1 MLTVKVTTCA
11 PQWPWARQTPSGL
24 LVWEDISFL
33 VDQEVE
39 DCDAW
44 VVFESLPN
52 TQTTRCPSDRTL
64 LITAEPSSIGAYP
77 HEFVDQFS
85 RVMTSRDDLVH
96 PKIICRQQG
105 HPWFIE
111 KNYDELLSLPPPLKH
126 ADICLITSDK
136 LFTQGHR
143 DRLRFA
149 LDLKAR
155 MGGKVDLWGRGIRDF
170 SSSWDLLS
178 NYRYVIVLENLIAQD
193 WLTEKLPDALLAWCV
208 PIYVGCPNLSDYFP
222 TDGLIEINSL
232 DVDAMVRILENLL
245 SDPLSYESRLPAVK
259 QAREHYLN
267 HLQFFANLAPVI
279 REMCSGSESSKS
291 KKTIYSAHDLTQM
304 RSVSRKRVSI
314 IPRIQ
319 RFAARALRFPAR
331 RMLKLADYINLFPS
345 PPTPILPPSL
355 PVPSLKQ
362 VAHASWVCADGDRT
376 LRMDYAIKAN
386 EIVLDVGGF
395 EGQWASDIFARYLC
409 TIHVFEPVPQFA
421 KSIRER
427 FESNSNIQV
436 HQAALGNR
444 NDSISISIDGDASS
458 MLLNG
463 EKGIN
468 IPLWSCSELIWKN
481 KWDEIALV
489 KINIEGA
496 EYELLEHLIE
506 TGLITRIRDIQV
518 QFHDFVPD
526 AHPRMLAIQERLRH
540 THQLTYYF
548 PFIWENWRRNDS

>member
-1 MLTVKVTTCA
+1 MLKVKVTTCA
-11 PQWPWARQTPSGL
+11 PQWPWVRQTLSGS
-24 LVWEDISFL
+24 LVWEDISFI

-52 TQTTRCPSDRTL
+52 TQTTRCPSDCTL
-64 LITAEPSSIGAYP
+64 LITAEPSSIGSYP
-77 HEFVDQFS
+77 QEFVDQFS

-96 PKIICRQQG
+96 PNILRRQQG
-105 HPWFIE
+105 HPWFVE
-111 KNYDELLSLPPPLKH
+111 KNYDELLSLPPPVKH

-155 MGGKVDLWGRGIRDF
+155 MGEKVDLWGRGIRDF

-178 NYRYVIVLENLIAQD
+178 SYRYAIVLENLVAHD

-208 PIYVGCPNLSDYFP
+208 PIYVGCPNLSDYIP
-222 TDGLIEINSL
+222 TDGLIEMNSL
-232 DVDAMVRILENLL
+232 DVDAMVRTLENLL
-245 SDPLSYESRLPAVK
+245 SDPMNYERRLPAIK

-267 HLQFFANLAPVI
+267 HQQFFANLVPVV
-279 REMCSGSESSKS
+279 REMCSSSESSSS
-291 KKTIYSAHDLTQM
+291 KKTIYPVHDLPQK
-304 RSVSRKRVSI
+304 RSVFHDSVSI
-314 IPRIQ
+314 IPRFQ

-331 RMLKLADYINLFPS
+331 RMLKLADYINLIPS
-345 PPTPILPPSL
+345 PHPPILPSPL

-362 VAHASWVCADGDRT
+362 VAHASWVCADGDNT
-376 LRMDYAIKAN
+376 LRMDYAIKSN

-409 TIHVFEPVPQFA
+409 AVHVFEPVPQFA
-421 KSIRER
+421 KSIQQR
-427 FESNSNIQV
+427 FHNNSNI
-436 HQAALGNR
+436 HIYEAALGNR

-458 MLLNG
+458 TLLIG
-463 EKGIN
+463 ERDIN
-468 IPLWSCSELIWKN
+468 ISLLSCSELILKN
-481 KWDEIALV
+481 GWDEIALI
-489 KINIEGA
+489 KINIEGG

-506 TGLITRIRDIQV
+506 TGLITRIRNIQV

-526 AHPRMLAIQERLRH
+526 AHPRMLAIQERLRQ

-548 PFIWENWRRNDS
+548 PFIWENWRRNDD